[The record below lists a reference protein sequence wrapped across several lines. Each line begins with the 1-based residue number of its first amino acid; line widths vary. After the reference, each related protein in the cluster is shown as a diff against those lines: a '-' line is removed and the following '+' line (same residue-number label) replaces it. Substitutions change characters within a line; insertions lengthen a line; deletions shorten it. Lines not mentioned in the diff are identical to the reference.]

1 MATLKDLTPDPT
13 NRRRHTSRNVE
24 MITEAIETVGTGRSI
39 VIDEDDVVLAGN
51 ATVKAAGVA
60 GLTKLTV
67 VEAAGDEVIAVR
79 RRGLSSEQKRALAL
93 YDNRT
98 AELAEWDVEQLV
110 EDVDAGLDLGAFFE
124 PVELDELLPPSDVEG
139 LTDPDAVPE
148 PRATD
153 IKTGDLFTLG
163 DHRVLCGDST
173 TAEDVA
179 RVMEGATPFL
189 CVTDPPYG
197 VNYDPNWRNVEAKKG
212 HLAYSDR
219 RVGKVTNDDRADWR
233 ETWAL
238 TPSDVIYSWHP
249 AGATSLIHAAALQ
262 DSGFVLRMQ
271 IIWAKSNF
279 PIGRGDYHVRHEP
292 CWYAVRKGKASRRT
306 DDRTQS
312 TLWKINLDKNVEG
325 GHSTQKPVECMR
337 KPIENHEPCE
347 VYDPFAGSGTT
358 IIAAE
363 QLGRKCYAIEIEPS
377 YCQVTIDRWEAFT
390 GKTAAKC

>member
-1 MATLKDLTPDPT
+1 MTTLKDLTPDPK

-24 MITEAIETVGTGRSI
+24 MISEAIAKVGTGRSI

-51 ATVKAAGVA
+51 ATIKAAGLA
-60 GLTKLTV
+60 GLTKLRV
-67 VEAAGDEVIAVR
+67 VEAEGDEGIAVR
-79 RRGLSSEQKRALAL
+79 RRGLTSEQKRALAI

-98 AELAEWDVEQLV
+98 AELAEWDAEQLA

-124 PVELDELLPPSDVEG
+124 PVELDELLPPPDVEG

-163 DHRVLCGDST
+163 DHRLLCGDST
-173 TAEDVA
+173 KAEDVA

-249 AGATSLIHAAALQ
+249 PGATSLIHATALQ

-347 VYDPFAGSGTT
+347 VYDPFCGSGTT

-390 GKTAAKC
+390 GKQATT

>member
-1 MATLKDLTPDPT
+1 MTTLKELTPDPT

-124 PVELDELLPPSDVEG
+124 PVELDELLPPPDVEG
-139 LTDPDAVPE
+139 LTDPDTVPE

-153 IKTGDLFTLG
+153 IKRGDLFTLG
-163 DHRVLCGDST
+163 DHRLLCGDST
-173 TAEDVA
+173 HADDVA
-179 RVMEGATPFL
+179 RVMDGAKADLMF
-189 CVTDPPYG
+189 TDPPYG
-197 VNYDPNWRNVEAKKG
+197 VNVSGKG
-212 HLAYSDR
+212 GKPIAGDISFTAIPLMFDVLDGVLGEGAWCYICGGQSNMLLYSR
-219 RVGKVTNDDRADWR
+219 MFERYFRQLPRVIVWD
-233 ETWAL
+233 
-238 TPSDVIYSWHP
+238 
-249 AGATSLIHAAALQ
+249 
-262 DSGFVLRMQ
+262 
-271 IIWAKSNF
+271 
-279 PIGRGDYHVRHEP
+279 
-292 CWYAVRKGKASRRT
+292 KGKTAVMRRNGYHSCYELIYYAFRT
-306 DDRTQS
+306 GGGGRWLSERTSDHADDIWRYT
-312 TLWKINLDKNVEG
+312 VEVG
-325 GHSTQKPVECMR
+325 ENRHHVTQKPVELAERAIRNSCPSDGVMF
-337 KPIENHEPCE
+337 EP
-347 VYDPFAGSGTT
+347 FTGSGSTLL
-358 IIAAE
+358 AAE
-363 QLGRKCYAIEIEPS
+363 QLGRKCCAIEIEPS

-390 GKTAAKC
+390 GKTASKVT